1 MGSRS
6 LPRAAIDRKIVQNR
20 TKSSSKVSLF
30 LQNTK
35 KTIWLKANRM
45 AKGATRTRAGGKSH
59 ARIRIRVTIA
69 DRSNGPLG
77 VSCKTV
83 FPRVRRV
90 ESRRVSHTLVQLYRI
105 GEE

>member
-1 MGSRS
+1 MW
-6 LPRAAIDRKIVQNR
+6 V
-20 TKSSSKVSLF
+20 
-30 LQNTK
+30 
-35 KTIWLKANRM
+35 KADRM
-45 AKGATRTRAGGKSH
+45 AEGATRTRAGGKSH